1 MRSRVRR
8 YAPSYLTYH
17 GRGFYPETQA
27 QFLRLLWDVS
37 APLADDKISNEKYL
51 LFDLIFFTKIFHKN
65 ENCCSEKKLMCI
77 FSSEDCKT
85 LFAS

>member
-37 APLADDKISNEKYL
+37 APLADDKISNEKHL
-51 LFDLIFFTKIFHKN
+51 LFDPIFLRKSSTKMKIVVARKVNVYFLHRG
-65 ENCCSEKKLMCI
+65 L
-77 FSSEDCKT
+77 
-85 LFAS
+85 